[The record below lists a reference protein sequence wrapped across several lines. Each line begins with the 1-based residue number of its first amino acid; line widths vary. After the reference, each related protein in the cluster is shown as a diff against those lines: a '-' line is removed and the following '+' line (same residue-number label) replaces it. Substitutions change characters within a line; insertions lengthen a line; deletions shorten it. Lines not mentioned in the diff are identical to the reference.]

1 MRQLEIQKISPDWR
15 RVRCPHC
22 SQTFKTF
29 KREWEDNT
37 PNFQCSVCQKAF
49 WIHGQSTDSVIL
61 GKPIETPKHS
71 PQRTALREAKKVCP
85 RCVEE
90 VPITDQECPHC
101 GVVFI
106 KMIEDYTF
114 QIRGAW
120 NKVTKN
126 WQSESIHDEFLK
138 LCHKQKEL
146 VYGIFC
152 YGKVLKEDKDNKKA
166 KEMIQRME
174 ALNWFFKDEPLPLY
188 QRIIKNTYWYKKVKA
203 VLKSHAFDALMLT
216 LFVCF
221 LLYIFA

>member
-1 MRQLEIQKISPDWR
+1 MRHLEIQKISPDWR
-15 RVRCPHC
+15 RVRCPYC
-22 SQTFKTF
+22 SQTFRSFT
-29 KREWEDNT
+29 REWEDNT
-37 PNFQCSVCQKAF
+37 PDFQCSVCQKTF
-49 WIHGQSTDSVIL
+49 WIQGQSTDSVIV
-61 GKPIETPKHS
+61 GNVIDTPKHS
-71 PQRTALREAKKVCP
+71 PKPVGVRISKKVCP

-126 WQSESIHDEFLK
+126 WQNDNIHDEFLK

-152 YGKVLKEDKDNKKA
+152 YNKVLKEDRSNKKA

-174 ALNWFFKDEPLPLY
+174 ALNWFFKDETIPFKN
-188 QRIIKNTYWYKKVKA
+188 RIEATHWYKKVKS
-203 VLKSHAFDALMLT
+203 VLESHAFDALMLT
-216 LFVCF
+216 LFACF